1 MKPPRSV
8 GALFFARRRR
18 QNAVATASE
27 LLRDRFKLV
36 ALNDV
41 AHLVFAE
48 VAELNA
54 AFKTRTHFFHVI
66 LEAAQRRNPPV
77 VHWLPFPEHARA
89 RGASYATIGH
99 ETAGDD
105 ASAQFKDLFHL
116 GVSNNGFSM
125 FGLEQTCHRFF
136 DLIE

>member
-1 MKPPRSV
+1 MYPPRSV
-8 GALFFARRRR
+8 GALFIARRRR
-18 QNAVATASE
+18 QSAVATASQ

-54 AFKTRTHFFHVI
+54 AFKTGTHFFHVI
-66 LEAAQRRNPPV
+66 LEAAQRRNPAV
-77 VHWLPFPEHARA
+77 VHWLLFPEHARA

-105 ASAQFKDLFHL
+105 ASAQFTDLFHL
-116 GVSNNGFSM
+116 GMSYDSFS
-125 FGLEQTCHRFF
+125 L
-136 DLIE
+136 